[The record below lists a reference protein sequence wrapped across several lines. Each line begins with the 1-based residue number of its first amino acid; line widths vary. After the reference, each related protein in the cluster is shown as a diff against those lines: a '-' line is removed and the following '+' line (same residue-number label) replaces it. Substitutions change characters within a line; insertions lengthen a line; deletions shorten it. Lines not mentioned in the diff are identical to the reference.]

1 MGEKMIINLNEAF
14 SKQRN
19 LVAFNFFNIENM
31 TAILEGAKKTGKIVI
46 LSFGESYISH
56 TPLSVAAAMSR
67 EYSKIYDLPFVLHL
81 DHAENIDNIKEAI
94 ELGFSSVM
102 YDGSKLSLDE
112 NISNTVHVVKLAREH
127 NVTVEGE
134 LGYLNEEDGSNQVE
148 IVYTTV
154 EDSVRFVKETGVD
167 ALAIAIGNAH
177 GPYRSKPEINTKRIC
192 EISEATGIPLVLH
205 GSSGI
210 SEEVLRESFSKG
222 IRKINVNTELAIAG
236 SKAAYEYIK
245 DTGSNSR
252 LENAMKRAKEDM
264 EKAVVKFIN
273 TSTIDLD

>member
-112 NISNTVHVVKLAREH
+112 NISNTVQVVKLAREH

-177 GPYRSKPEINTKRIC
+177 GPYRSKPEINTKRIS